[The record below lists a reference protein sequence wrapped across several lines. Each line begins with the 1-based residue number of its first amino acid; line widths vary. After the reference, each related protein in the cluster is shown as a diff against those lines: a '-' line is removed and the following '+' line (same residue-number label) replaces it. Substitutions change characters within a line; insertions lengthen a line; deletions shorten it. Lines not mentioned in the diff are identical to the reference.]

1 MTKEK
6 RSCSKCIHWVD
17 ATAECSVAMRYDVN
31 GWEFPKSLEEALD
44 KDKSQ
49 ANDCEAFST

>member
-1 MTKEK
+1 M
-6 RSCSKCIHWVD
+6 D